1 MSTTVSGEPPALSGR
16 LRLANQGGQARPARR
31 KRRLLRAICV
41 VLLFSPYLLLP
52 LMPVVAITLWIL
64 GIG

>member
-1 MSTTVSGEPPALSGR
+1 M
-16 LRLANQGGQARPARR
+16 ANQGGQARPARR